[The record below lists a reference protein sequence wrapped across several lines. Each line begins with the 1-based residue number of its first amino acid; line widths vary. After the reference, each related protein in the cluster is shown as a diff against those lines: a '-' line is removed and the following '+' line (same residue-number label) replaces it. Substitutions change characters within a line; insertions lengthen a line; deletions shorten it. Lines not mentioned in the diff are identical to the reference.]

1 MLTYDA
7 VVAAIGQIR
16 ERGQRPSLSLIL
28 RETGGSKTDISRLF
42 KRWRDE
48 QAATAAAPPPPEIAA
63 LAALSPDLATR
74 IRQAYEKQSYAAIT
88 KAQEDLALAQQHVED
103 LHRSL
108 GDAEAAQA
116 QLRTEFEDRAQME
129 RRLVD
134 AIAQGVAA
142 MARQQSPLLDAIAAL
157 ERIVRDMAERQNGLQ
172 ASIDAVQTRCGDLVG
187 EMDHAQDAIAGLHVE
202 VQERATALSTM
213 VRSALDQQMTATR
226 DLIAA
231 DRTALLRDL
240 QVRHL
245 ASVRDL
251 RTALARPVDQ
261 APLVTRITR
270 SLGQR
275 NLKPA
280 FRL

>member
-74 IRQAYEKQSYAAIT
+74 IRQAYEKHSCAAIM

-116 QLRTEFEDRAQME
+116 QLRIEFEDRAQME

-142 MARQQSPLLDAIAAL
+142 MARLQSPLLDAIAAL
-157 ERIVRDMAERQNGLQ
+157 HCIVRDMAEHQNGLK
-172 ASIDAVQTRCGDLVG
+172 ASIDAVQTRCGYLVG
-187 EMDHAQDAIAGLHVE
+187 EMDHAQGAIAGLHVE
-202 VQERATALSTM
+202 VQERATALITM

-231 DRTALLRDL
+231 DRATLRRDL

-245 ASVRDL
+245 ASVREL
-251 RTALARPVDQ
+251 RIALARPVTDR
-261 APLVTRITR
+261 PF
-270 SLGQR
+270 LGST
-275 NLKPA
+275 
-280 FRL
+280 